1 MDAETSREVSLFRT
15 ANKMKKSSPTPAPV
29 AKAIVRKPRIR
40 VRLADVAKMAK
51 VSRTVVGQ
59 VLNGGAGNS
68 RVGEETAKR
77 IKQIAQQM
85 EYRPNPASL
94 QLLGKRSHTYGVLVA
109 SAGDPLRSFLVQYL
123 DTEAVKVGCHTI
135 IGNTMGRNEPS
146 QFSYY
151 IDEFA
156 HRGVDG
162 VFCTVHDWLEGDR
175 KALVEQHPNTVFY
188 NDPGIEGACYVE
200 VDRKEAVRLAVRH
213 LVERGRKRIG
223 IALTNL
229 SKPTS
234 RARMQGYEE
243 ELPAH
248 NLALDEALVFNA
260 AKYDPAN
267 SADPIHPEHNAEKL
281 LWEYPSGVVDQSI
294 DDLVRDA
301 RADAIIAHDDF
312 WAATLL
318 KRLRSRGI
326 SVPRDVAV
334 VGYLNHYLTDWTDP
348 PLTTI
353 DLLHESAAKQMI
365 SMMERQISEGSLSDN
380 QRVVTIQPRLIV
392 REST

>member
-1 MDAETSREVSLFRT
+1 MERKWGPLGVFLRELEPLAMPISKP
-15 ANKMKKSSPTPAPV
+15 NSH
-29 AKAIVRKPRIR
+29 KPRAR
-40 VRLADVAKMAK
+40 VRLADVAKMAN

-77 IKQIAQQM
+77 IKQIA
-85 EYRPNPASL
+85 ESVDYRPNPASL

-146 QFSYY
+146 QFGYY
-151 IDEFA
+151 VDEFA

-175 KALVEQHPNTVFY
+175 QALMEQHPNTVFY
-188 NDPGIEGACYVE
+188 NDPGIAGACYVE
-200 VDRKEAVRLAVRH
+200 VDRKEAMRLAVRH

-234 RARMQGYEE
+234 MARMQGYEE
-243 ELPAH
+243 ELAAH
-248 NLALDEALVFNA
+248 NLAVDESLVFNA
-260 AKYDPAN
+260 EKHDPTN
-267 SADPIHPEHNAEKL
+267 TTDPIHPEHNAEKL
-281 LWEYPSGVVDQSI
+281 LWEYPSGVVDQSV
-294 DDLVRDA
+294 DALVRDA

-318 KRLRSRGI
+318 KRLRPRGI

-353 DLLHESAAKQMI
+353 DLLHEAAAKQMI
-365 SMMERQISEGSLSDN
+365 DMMERQIIEGSQSEGD
-380 QRVVTIQPRLIV
+380 RVVTIQPRLIV

>member
-1 MDAETSREVSLFRT
+1 MERKWGPLGVFLREIEPLAMPISKP
-15 ANKMKKSSPTPAPV
+15 NSH
-29 AKAIVRKPRIR
+29 KPRTR
-40 VRLADVAKMAK
+40 VRLADVAKMAN

-77 IKQIAQQM
+77 IKQIAEQVD
-85 EYRPNPASL
+85 YRPNPASL
-94 QLLGKRSHTYGVLVA
+94 QLLGKRSHTFGVLVA

-146 QFSYY
+146 QFGYY
-151 IDEFA
+151 VDEFA

-175 KALVEQHPNTVFY
+175 QALMEQHPNTVFY
-188 NDPGIEGACYVE
+188 NDPGIAGACYVE
-200 VDRKEAVRLAVRH
+200 VDRKEAMRLAVRH

-234 RARMQGYEE
+234 MARMQGYEE
-243 ELPAH
+243 ELAAH
-248 NLALDEALVFNA
+248 DLDVDESLVFNA
-260 AKYDPAN
+260 EKYDSKN
-267 SADPIHPEHNAEKL
+267 STDPIHPEHNAEKL
-281 LWEYPSGVVDQSI
+281 LWEYPSGVVDHSI
-294 DDLVRDA
+294 DALVRDA

-318 KRLRSRGI
+318 KRLRPRGI

-353 DLLHESAAKQMI
+353 DLLHEAAAKQMI
-365 SMMERQISEGSLSDN
+365 SMMERQISQDALSEDD
-380 QRVVTIQPRLIV
+380 RVVTIQPRLIV